1 MDCYK
6 CLLKYPIYSLF
17 EIIHPGK
24 HQNEEEHIM
33 GTLEKRQQLHK
44 KHVIN
49 VRILY
54 KVRQYHLV
62 LTL

>member
-17 EIIHPGK
+17 AIIHPGK

-33 GTLEKRQQLHK
+33 GTLEK
-44 KHVIN
+44 
-49 VRILY
+49 
-54 KVRQYHLV
+54 
-62 LTL
+62 